1 MTEEAEF
8 LFAQAK
14 VMHKAGR
21 LAEAIALYAK
31 AVALKPDY
39 AEAHNNLGNALGEAR
54 RFEEAAAS
62 LGRAAELRPDLA
74 AIHSNLGLALSRLKR
89 FEEAAAC
96 HRCALDLDPAMAP
109 AHSNL
114 AMALRELERLDES
127 AEHHRRAIALK
138 PDVPAFHF
146 NLGNVLSDLGE
157 LDSAT
162 EAYRHAIALRG
173 DFAEAHS
180 GLAGVLAKQERY
192 DEAIAC
198 FQGAIE
204 ASPRLLGAHTGLGT
218 VLMELDRPAEAAES
232 FRHAI
237 ALDPASA
244 SAYGHLAS
252 ALREMEETEAALAA
266 YARAVELDPGFAAAH
281 FNRGNLLL
289 ELGRNGEALEAFD
302 RTIAADSRMSAA
314 YLSRL
319 HSLTGAPDESEAAR
333 IEAALVGA
341 HDRPPAERS
350 LLHFALGT
358 VREAQGRFDEAFASF
373 MQANSLRRPSIDYD
387 EAASAE
393 RFARI
398 GTVFDEPMLT
408 RNAGAGSDSGLP
420 VFIVGMARS
429 GSSLVEQ
436 VLASHPAV
444 HGEGERPHLPRLL
457 TTIRLADGSPGVFPE
472 CLKEFMP
479 AGFRVLGDAYAGL
492 LAERNAEATRITDKY
507 LDNFAHAGLIHLA
520 LPRARILHVMRDPLD
535 TCLSAYAL
543 AFSRNAQAHS
553 YELGELGRRYRLYA
567 DLMAR
572 WRRLLPPEAMLDI
585 RYEDLVSDMEGG
597 VRRVLEYCG
606 LPWDERCLAF
616 HNLDRAVR
624 TSSVS
629 QVRQKVYRTSIGRWR
644 RYRAHLGP
652 LIEALGP
659 YAPADA

>member
-31 AVALKPDY
+31 AAALKPDY
-39 AEAHNNLGNALGEAR
+39 AEAHNNLGNALVETG
-54 RFEEAAAS
+54 RFAEAAAS
-62 LGRAAELRPDLA
+62 LGQAAELRPDLA
-74 AIHSNLGLALSRLKR
+74 AIHSNLGLALARLKR

-96 HRCALDLDPAMAP
+96 HRRALHLDPAMAP
-109 AHSNL
+109 AYSNL
-114 AMALRELERLDES
+114 AMTLRELGRLDEA
-127 AEHHRRAIALK
+127 AEQHRRAIALR
-138 PDVPAFHF
+138 PDVPAFHL

-157 LDSAT
+157 LEPAA
-162 EAYRHAIALRG
+162 EAYRRAIALRG
-173 DFAEAHS
+173 EFAEAHS
-180 GLAGVLAKQERY
+180 GLAGVLARQERY

-198 FQGAIE
+198 YQRAIA
-204 ASPRLLGAHTGLGT
+204 ASPRHSAAHLGLGN

-232 FRHAI
+232 FRQAI
-237 ALDPASA
+237 AAEPASA
-244 SAYGHLAS
+244 SAHDHLAS
-252 ALREMEETEAALAA
+252 ALREMEEIESALEA
-266 YARAVELDPGFAAAH
+266 YARANELDPGFAPAH

-289 ELGRNGEALEAFD
+289 ELGRAGEALEAFE
-302 RTIAADSRMSAA
+302 RTLAADPRMTAA

-319 HSLTGAPDESEAAR
+319 RSLAGTPDENEATR
-333 IEAALVGA
+333 IEAALLAA

-350 LLHFALGT
+350 PLHFALGT
-358 VREAQGRFDEAFASF
+358 VREAQGRFEEAFASF

-387 EAASAE
+387 EAAFAG
-393 RFARI
+393 RLARI
-398 GTVFDEPMLT
+398 KNVFDEPMLT
-408 RNAGAGSDSGLP
+408 RNAGAGSESGLP

-436 VLASHPAV
+436 ILASHPAV
-444 HGEGERPHLPRLL
+444 HGEGERPHLDKLL
-457 TTIRLADGSPGVFPE
+457 TTIRLADGSPGMFPE
-472 CLKEFMP
+472 CLKEFTP

-492 LAERNAEATRITDKY
+492 LGQRDAKAARITDKY
-507 LDNFAHAGLIHLA
+507 LGNYVHAGLIHLA
-520 LPRARILHVMRDPLD
+520 LPGAKILHVIRDPLD

-553 YELGELGRRYRLYA
+553 YELGELGRHYRLYA
-567 DLMAR
+567 DLMAH
-572 WRRLLPPEAMLDI
+572 WRRLLPPEAILDI
-585 RYEDLVSDMEGG
+585 RYEDLVGDLEGG
-597 VRRVLEYCG
+597 VRGILGYCG

-629 QVRQKVYRTSIGRWR
+629 QVRQTVYRTSIWR
-644 RYRAHLGP
+644 SRQYRAHLGA